1 MLVTGA
7 LAFAAS
13 GVGQEV
19 VADGLNNPMGLL
31 AMPDGSVWVVDSGV
45 GGNMEI
51 EAINPQTGEPATATV
66 GNTSR
71 VLRIAPD
78 GTTSVR
84 ATLPSISVGQE
95 FIGGGR
101 LARLGTH
108 VYATSGAWLDS
119 LGPEPMP
126 LMAAV
131 LRVDTASVELTASTW
146 AIEEEENAGG
156 FVLDTHLGTLAR
168 YLRLCGFDTLYRNDY
183 DDEELA
189 GISAGQHRILL
200 TRDRDV
206 LKRRIVTHGCFVR
219 NDRPR
224 EQLVEVLQ
232 RFHLTEAI
240 TPFTRCTRCNGRLQE
255 VAKEDIADRLEP
267 LTRRY
272 YQRFRQCTGCG
283 RIYWRGSHVQHIERL
298 IGRIREDLRSRA

>member
-1 MLVTGA
+1 MAQAHFRFYEELNDFLPPGRRKTEFVHE
-7 LAFAAS
+7 FHRRAS
-13 GVGQEV
+13 IK
-19 VADGLNNPMGLL
+19 DM
-31 AMPDGSVWVVDSGV
+31 
-45 GGNMEI
+45 I
-51 EAINPQTGEPATATV
+51 EALGVPHTEVELILVNGESAGFDRIV
-66 GNTSR
+66 HDGDR
-71 VLRIAPD
+71 VSVYPVFEAFDISEHLR
-78 GTTSVR
+78 VR
-84 ATLPSISVGQE
+84 
-95 FIGGGR
+95 
-101 LARLGTH
+101 
-108 VYATSGAWLDS
+108 
-119 LGPEPMP
+119 PEP
-126 LMAAV
+126 
-131 LRVDTASVELTASTW
+131 LRRVR
-146 AIEEEENAGG
+146 
-156 FVLDTHLGTLAR
+156 FVLDAHLGTLAR

-189 GISAGQHRILL
+189 GISAEQHRILL

-232 RFHLTEAI
+232 RFQLTEAI

-255 VAKEDIADRLEP
+255 VEKEDIADRLEP

-298 IGRIREDLRSRA
+298 LEEVRRGRGQGG